1 MRGKQICCVWD
12 VNTGDV
18 YYRGPQ
24 GATLDL
30 EKMAKRREAE
40 KLAEQEAERAAEEIK
55 MDECIAKMDESIAKR
70 RAQVEMRAKLEAE
83 AKLKLERQVTS
94 WCMLQGRKGASGD
107 TGGARGPA
115 EPRCVHAH
123 HAHPAH
129 PFSFWMSF
137 DV

>member
-1 MRGKQICCVWD
+1 MLPSA
-12 VNTGDV
+12 NHSMFLT
-18 YYRGPQ
+18 P
-24 GATLDL
+24 LDL

-55 MDECIAKMDESIAKR
+55 MDECIAKM

-107 TGGARGPA
+107 TGGARGRT
-115 EPRCVHAH
+115 EPRCVHGAG
-123 HAHPAH
+123 P
-129 PFSFWMSF
+129 M
-137 DV
+137 